1 MKKFLVLTKDIIN
14 VKYIQ
19 NIIIKDNK
27 YIINLYS
34 NNNFT
39 GFMIYG
45 SGFISDNNDRPVIIK
60 KNDDDYKKITEFI
73 ESI

>member
-19 NIIIKDNK
+19 NIIIRENK
-27 YIINLYS
+27 YIINLHSS
-34 NNNFT
+34 NNYS
-39 GFMIYG
+39 GFIIYG
-45 SGFISDNNDRPVIIK
+45 SGYISNNNYEPIIIK

>member
-1 MKKFLVLTKDIIN
+1 MKKFLVLAKDIIN

-27 YIINLYS
+27 YIIYLYS

-45 SGFISDNNDRPVIIK
+45 SGFIQNNSYRPIIIEN
-60 KNDDDYKKITEFI
+60 NDDDYKKITEFI
-73 ESI
+73 KNV

>member
-14 VKYIQ
+14 VKYIH
-19 NIIIKDNK
+19 NIVIKDNK
-27 YIINLYS
+27 YIINLLS

-39 GFMIYG
+39 GFIIYG
-45 SGFISDNNDRPVIIK
+45 SGYISNNNDEPIIIE

>member
-1 MKKFLVLTKDIIN
+1 MKKFLVLTKNIIN

-34 NNNFT
+34 NKFN
-39 GFMIYG
+39 GVMIYG
-45 SGFISDNNDRPVIIK
+45 SGFISDNNDRSVIIE

>member
-1 MKKFLVLTKDIIN
+1 MKKFLVLAKDIIN
-14 VKYIQ
+14 VQYIQ

-27 YIINLYS
+27 YIINLLS
-34 NNNFT
+34 NNKFC
-39 GFMIYG
+39 GFIIYG
-45 SGFISDNNDRPVIIK
+45 SGFISDNGYGPIIIE

>member
-45 SGFISDNNDRPVIIK
+45 SGFIQNNSYRQIIIEN
-60 KNDDDYKKITEFI
+60 NDDDYKKITEFI
-73 ESI
+73 ENI

>member
-1 MKKFLVLTKDIIN
+1 MKKFLVLTKNIIN

-27 YIINLYS
+27 YIINLLS
-34 NNNFT
+34 NNS
-39 GFMIYG
+39 Y
-45 SGFISDNNDRPVIIK
+45 RPIIIEN
-60 KNDDDYKKITEFI
+60 NDDDYKKITEFI

>member
-34 NNNFT
+34 NKFN
-39 GFMIYG
+39 GVMIYG
-45 SGFISDNNDRPVIIK
+45 SGFISNNNDGQIIIK
-60 KNDDDYKKITEFI
+60 KNDNDYKKIIEFI
-73 ESI
+73 KSI

>member
-1 MKKFLVLTKDIIN
+1 MKKFLVLTKNIIN

-27 YIINLYS
+27 YIINLLS
-34 NNNFT
+34 NNKF
-39 GFMIYG
+39 
-45 SGFISDNNDRPVIIK
+45 SGFIIYGYGPIIIE

>member
-19 NIIIKDNK
+19 NIVIKDNK
-27 YIINLYS
+27 YIINLLS
-34 NNNFT
+34 NNKFS
-39 GFMIYG
+39 GFILYG
-45 SGFISDNNDRPVIIK
+45 SGYISDNGYGPIIIE

>member
-1 MKKFLVLTKDIIN
+1 MKKFLVLTKVIIN

-19 NIIIKDNK
+19 NIVIKDNK
-27 YIINLYS
+27 YIINLLS
-34 NNNFT
+34 NNKFS

-45 SGFISDNNDRPVIIK
+45 SGHISDDSYRPIIIE

>member
-1 MKKFLVLTKDIIN
+1 MKKFLVLTKNIIN

-34 NNNFT
+34 NKFT
-39 GFMIYG
+39 GFIIYG
-45 SGFISDNNDRPVIIK
+45 SGYISDNSDGTVIIE

>member
-1 MKKFLVLTKDIIN
+1 MKKFLVLAKDIIN
-14 VKYIQ
+14 VNYIQ

-27 YIINLYS
+27 YIINLLS
-34 NNNFT
+34 NNKF
-39 GFMIYG
+39 
-45 SGFISDNNDRPVIIK
+45 SGFILCGSGHISDDSYKPIIIE